1 MQATPKPRRG
11 VLSRRRCLAVLALI
25 AAVAAMA
32 APRQAAA
39 GEFTILACQA
49 DAGEF
54 ASTAFENFATR
65 GMRWRR
71 ACNPLGPGLRG
82 LVTANVVQS
91 GHVAHGAQSA
101 FVLSAPPGTAFSRL
115 RWSGHAQRRD
125 CRYALQV
132 YAVRP
137 DGSDATIKN
146 VRANRG
152 CPRPEVAQAS
162 SWPRPR
168 AYDLGGATK
177 IVQRVV
183 CVGAAS
189 AQFCS
194 GRGLNYMQ
202 TFTAEAT
209 VVDTSGPSVT
219 IVPDTALARGE
230 WVSGTQTLDYEAS
243 DNVGV
248 KKATAYLAGAA
259 GDSDARS
266 CDYSQ
271 RIPCQNGSGQL
282 DEVETEHRPEGSQPL
297 YVAAED
303 AAGNTTNSAT
313 VTAHLDNTPPGTTPV
328 GVEGGEAWRNRNDFD
343 IAWQNAPEPDRA
355 PITAAHYRVC
365 RVGTGECVSDSR
377 GGASIARLEGV
388 AVPAPGE
395 WELRLWREDAAGN
408 QQPENASVPVRLRF
422 DPEPPKLGFEALSA
436 ADPTRVSVQVT
447 DPISG
452 LGGGEIEISRMG
464 SGVWEALST
473 SQENRH
479 LVSRIDDATL
489 PPGEYEMRAT
499 AYDQAGNLASTTQR
513 LDGQPMKVMLPLRVA
528 SSVRAGAVGKKRV
541 RRTVHHG
548 GKPHKVTRTITVLK
562 PRIKVGFGRHVRL
575 AGVLVDRAGNPIAG
589 APVQVYS
596 HPREGEEALVGT
608 LTTGAH
614 GHFSYAIDARA
625 SQALRFA
632 YPGTATRLPAEDKV
646 ALLVSGRST
655 FAATPTRILN
665 GQSVVFSGRVQGRP
679 LPVPGKLIEL
689 QFWVSDEWSTF
700 RTIRSKAN
708 GRWRIPYRFKRIC
721 GVQRFRFR
729 ARLPGEAGYPLE
741 SGHSPVLAIR
751 VRGRPCFTG

>member
-1 MQATPKPRRG
+1 MQATLKPRRG
-11 VLSRRRCLAVLALI
+11 VSRRRCLAALAVI

-101 FVLSAPPGTAFSRL
+101 FVLNAPPGTAFSRL

-152 CPRPEVAQAS
+152 CPRPEAAQAS

-219 IVPDTALARGE
+219 IVPDTPLARGE
-230 WVSGTQTLDYEAS
+230 WVSGTQTLGYEAS

-282 DEVETEHRPEGSQPL
+282 DEVETDHRPEGSQPL

-328 GVEGGEAWRNRNDFD
+328 GVEGGEAWRNRNDFG

-365 RVGTGECVSDSR
+365 RAGAGECVSDSR

-408 QQPENASVPVRLRF
+408 QQPENASVPVKLRF
-422 DPEPPKLGFEALSA
+422 DPEPPKLGFEDPSTS
-436 ADPTRVSVQVT
+436 DPTKVSVQVT

-452 LGGGEIEISRMG
+452 LGGGEVEISRVG
-464 SGVWEALST
+464 SGIWQALPT
-473 SQENRH
+473 SQENSH
-479 LVSRIDDATL
+479 LVTRVDDAAL
-489 PPGEYEMRAT
+489 PPGEYELRAT
-499 AYDQAGNLASTTQR
+499 AHDQAGNLASTTQR
-513 LDGQPMKVMLPLRVA
+513 LDGQPMKMKLPVRVA
-528 SSVRAGAVGKKRV
+528 SSVRAGAVEEKRV
-541 RRTVHHG
+541 KRTVRHG

-562 PRIKVGFGRHVRL
+562 PRIRVGFGRHVRF
-575 AGVLVDRAGNPIAG
+575 AGMLVDRAGNPVSG

-596 HPREGEEALVGT
+596 HLREGEEVLVGT

-614 GHFSYAIDARA
+614 GHFAYALDARA

-646 ALLVSGRST
+646 ALLVSGHST
-655 FAATPTRILN
+655 LKVNRAHVLN
-665 GQSVVFSGRVQGRP
+665 GRSVVFSGRVQGRP
-679 LPVPGKLIEL
+679 LPAAGKLIEL
-689 QFWVSDEWSTF
+689 QVWLSDEWSTF
-700 RTIRSKAN
+700 RTVQTKAD
-708 GRWRIPYRFKRIC
+708 GSWRIPYRFQRTC
-721 GVQRFRFR
+721 GVQRFSFR
-729 ARLPGEAGYPLE
+729 ARLPGESGPLE
-741 SGHSPVLAIR
+741 SGHSPVLAVR